1 MVLWEKIKKN
11 SLLVIIT
18 SLIVLF
24 LVVYLADLIFITI
37 YPGYAGVLFR
47 RIFDSGTVIN
57 KVYDEGLNIIAP
69 WNKMYVYDV
78 RIQEKKQCVSVL
90 SQNGLTID
98 VVVSLRYHIERDKSP
113 ILHKKVGPQYE
124 EKIIIP
130 SIISSVREVV
140 GEYLPE
146 EIYTT
151 ARHLIQDKLLIEV
164 IEETGRIPI
173 TYDDVIVENI
183 MLPELINNAIELK
196 LKQQQEFLEYE
207 FRVKKAER
215 EIERKEKEA
224 IGISNF
230 QKIVTES
237 LSPDLLKWKGIMAT
251 LELAKSSNTKVIIV
265 GGGEN
270 GLPIIFNADSASS
283 SSSSDSLSLSD
294 DKNVVSLDSKA
305 KSIYEDD
312 NTDQYVDDEKPME
325 INRGSLLTNKN
336 VDGDKLKNS
345 DINKSDNIEDNIDE
359 KKEKSSESTNIVKLE
374 PIKVEKDKK

>member
-1 MVLWEKIKKN
+1 MRFWEKIKKN
-11 SLLVIIT
+11 SVTVTIA
-18 SLIVLF
+18 SLIILF
-24 LVVYLADLIFITI
+24 FVVYMADLIFITV

-78 RIQEKKQCVSVL
+78 RIKEKKQSVNVL
-90 SQNGLTID
+90 SQNGLTIQ
-98 VVVSLRYHIERDKSP
+98 VIVSLRYHVVREKAP
-113 ILHKKVGPQYE
+113 ILHKKVGPEYE
-124 EKIIIP
+124 DKIIIP

-140 GEYLPE
+140 GEYRPE

-151 ARHLIQDKLLIEV
+151 ARHLIQDKLLTEV

-173 TYDDVIVENI
+173 VYDDVIVENI
-183 MLPELINNAIELK
+183 TLPDLINNAIELK

-207 FRVKKAER
+207 FRIKKAEK
-215 EIERKEKEA
+215 EVERTEKEA
-224 IGISNF
+224 IGIRNF

-270 GLPIIFNADSASS
+270 GLPIIFNADTAT
-283 SSSSDSLSLSD
+283 SSDALSTGAQKKVALQSAKPLDAQEQYLEVDSELSESIKPD
-294 DKNVVSLDSKA
+294 RKDEDQAPKVDTNANNTDIDANKETKNSQDITDSKDSKGTKIQVA
-305 KSIYEDD
+305 E
-312 NTDQYVDDEKPME
+312 
-325 INRGSLLTNKN
+325 
-336 VDGDKLKNS
+336 
-345 DINKSDNIEDNIDE
+345 E
-359 KKEKSSESTNIVKLE
+359 KKE
-374 PIKVEKDKK
+374 